1 LIEYE
6 SKGLL
11 FKFRLPFSDEFI
23 IFNILRSPVAYEK
36 LRIFISGKQGE
47 LDNERA
53 IVHDLVEELGFEAV
67 CSESHSA
74 SELSV
79 EAKFL
84 QDVKDSDI
92 LVGIFG
98 FRDSRPSRKECRA
111 AKSYGKPI
119 LLFVK
124 EFSRKR
130 KPTLE
135 NFLKEMRRRRT
146 GVVYDKFR
154 LVTELK
160 SQVHDAIIESITI
173 NFRKA
178 FTGVN

>member
-1 LIEYE
+1 VVN
-6 SKGLL
+6 
-11 FKFRLPFSDEFI
+11 R
-23 IFNILRSPVAYEK
+23 
-36 LRIFISGKQGE
+36 GE

-67 CSESHSA
+67 CSESRSA

-98 FRDSRPSRKECRA
+98 IRDSQPSRKECRT

-135 NFLKEMRRRRT
+135 NLKGMRRRRT

-154 LVTELK
+154 LVTELR
-160 SQVHDAIIESITI
+160 SQVHDALIESITI